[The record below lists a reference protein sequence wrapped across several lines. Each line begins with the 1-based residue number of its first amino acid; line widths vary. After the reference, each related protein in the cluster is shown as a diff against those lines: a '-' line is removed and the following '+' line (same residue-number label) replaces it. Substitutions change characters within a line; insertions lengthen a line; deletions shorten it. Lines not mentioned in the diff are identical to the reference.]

1 LLKKDKNSTNYT
13 ALGNCKMI
21 VAICVNANKK
31 LSEKLTMAGDKYV
44 VLEYIFITKKLISL
58 SRVLAF
64 LANKN
69 RELTVSTNLVQVK
82 NQWQARICQQLSLQ
96 EASNSGISPQ
106 GARISRKEGN
116 SKVVPS
122 KVGTPLHLEKTK
134 LSEVPGKSL
143 KRLGQAKAV
152 LEAYCNRGCIASY
165 LQKMYHYIKKQSTPL
180 A

>member
-21 VAICVNANKK
+21 VALCVNANKK

-58 SRVLAF
+58 SRELAF

-82 NQWQARICQQLSLQ
+82 NQWQARICQQLSVQ

-116 SKVVPS
+116 S

-143 KRLGQAKAV
+143 KRLGRAKAV

-165 LQKMYHYIKKQSTPL
+165 LQKIYHYIKKQSTLL